1 MFADKAGL
9 HRAHVGEIER
19 GESIL
24 TFQTLKI
31 LADTLEVRFVGLLKG
46 L

>member
-1 MFADKAGL
+1 M
-9 HRAHVGEIER
+9 RAKSNVAKPNV
-19 GESIL
+19 

-31 LADTLEVRFVGLLKG
+31 LADTLEVRFVGLLKD